1 MLASGVRVIVW
12 PKPVS
17 GSGRPT
23 RLLDEELDMT
33 DTNPEAKTLKLRV
46 TGMHCPN
53 CEVLIERKL
62 AMLDGVTR
70 VRANHRKGTARID
83 HTSSLDIGALNR
95 AVEDDGYT
103 VAAWDE
109 RMIAKQGNT
118 PRDYAEI
125 GVVFLILV
133 AIGLSLRQFDL
144 LPRGISV
151 SDNMSYGLILVIGL
165 VASVSSCIAVTGG
178 LLVAVAAKYN
188 EDAGSSPGL
197 QRLKPLIFFN
207 AGRILS
213 YTLLGGVIGALGS
226 ALTLSAKVNGI
237 LTLAASAV
245 MILVGLQMLKLFPSF
260 GVLLP
265 RMPKL
270 FGHKVHALAT
280 RDAEGGA
287 FILGAATFFL
297 PCGFTQALQLYVL
310 AKGSFA
316 TGALTMLA
324 FSLGTLPALLSLSA
338 VSSLATGGFQK
349 HFLKFAGAAVILLG
363 LMNIQ
368 YGLVLSGSGM
378 ETGPVAVA
386 PSVAA
391 PPSPQIAPT
400 GEKQIIVM
408 RIMEF
413 AYEPNRFTVK
423 QGVPV
428 VWRIDASE
436 AAACGR
442 FLYSP
447 GLGIRQL
454 LSSNS
459 TTTISFTP
467 TQPGKFAFNCGMGM
481 MTPGSA
487 ITVVPNKNG

>member
-1 MLASGVRVIVW
+1 MVET
-12 PKPVS
+12 KP
-17 GSGRPT
+17 
-23 RLLDEELDMT
+23 EL
-33 DTNPEAKTLKLRV
+33 KTLKLSV

-62 AMLDGVTR
+62 KAFDGVRR
-70 VRANHRKGTARID
+70 VRASHRKGVAQID
-83 HTSSLDIGALNR
+83 HTGTLDIGALNR
-95 AVEDDGYT
+95 AVEEDNYT
-103 VAAWDE
+103 VSPWRESASAAA
-109 RMIAKQGNT
+109 RNT

-125 GVVFLILV
+125 GAVFLILAAV
-133 AIGLSLRQFDL
+133 VLALRQFDL

-151 SDNMSYGLILVIGL
+151 SDNMSYSLVFVIGL

-188 EDAGSSPGL
+188 EATGSRPGL
-197 QRLKPLIFFN
+197 QRLKPLLIFN
-207 AGRILS
+207 AGRVLS
-213 YTLLGGVIGALGS
+213 YTLLGGVVGALGS
-226 ALTLSAKVNGI
+226 ALTLSAEANGI

-245 MILVGLQMLKLFPSF
+245 MIVLGLQMLKLFPTLGAF
-260 GVLLP
+260 LP
-265 RMPKL
+265 RMPKSL
-270 FGHKVHALAT
+270 GHKVHELAT

-287 FILGAATFFL
+287 FLLGAATFFL

-324 FSLGTLPALLSLSA
+324 FALGTLPALLSLSA
-338 VSSLATGGFQK
+338 VSSFAKGAFQRR
-349 HFLKFAGAAVILLG
+349 FVRFAGAAVIVLG
-363 LMNIQ
+363 FMNIQ
-368 YGLVLSGSGM
+368 YGLVLTGSDM
-378 ETGPVAVA
+378 HSASAIAATSTA
-386 PSVAA
+386 PPAIQQVAA
-391 PPSPQIAPT
+391 A

-408 RIMEF
+408 RVVDF
-413 AYEPNRFTVK
+413 SYQPNRFTVK

-428 VWRIDASE
+428 EWRIDSSE

-447 GLGIRQL
+447 SLGIRKL

-467 TQPGKFAFNCGMGM
+467 SRTGDFAFNCGMGM

-487 ITVVPNKNG
+487 ITVIPNPSG